1 MLKVF
6 PDRTSPPLSR
16 LPSVRSQLAIA
27 LCSGLLMGLTPAP
40 YNAWFLAWV
49 ALAPLW
55 VLTVRS
61 AQSPRPG
68 KVGLW
73 RPLNWN
79 FLTGLLWGVGYH
91 GLALFWIT
99 GVHPLTWMGVPWLA
113 SLAIAIACWIGMVLC
128 GVLIPGLWAWILSGL
143 WRWLD
148 RTSIHPP
155 LPRVLLGVAL
165 WCGLEGLW
173 LLGPVYWSGLSYT
186 QSPHNLMILHLGQ
199 LSGPLTVSA
208 AIVAVNGLLAEAWL
222 DWRTEVR
229 SRRSTVLLWVYPLI
243 LCLGLHLVGFW
254 LYSRPL
260 NDAPEAALRVGL
272 IQGNIPNTIKLYEDG
287 WRRSLQNYTDGYQ
300 RLAAQGVE
308 AVLTPETA
316 LPIFWSAET
325 RRQTA
330 FDQAVVQA
338 GIPVWLGAFGGTAQ
352 QFTNS
357 LFMVDGQGATLDEYR
372 KAKLVPI
379 GEYIPFESVL
389 GSLIN
394 RLSPLEA
401 SLLPGDPDQT
411 FDTPFG
417 RAIAAICYESA
428 FAPIFRYQAAAG
440 GQFILT
446 AANNAHY
453 SAAMPAQH
461 HAQDVMRAIE
471 SDRWAARAT
480 NTGYSGIVDPHGRTL
495 WISGINTYE
504 IHAHTIYRRQTQT
517 FYVRWGDWLTPTL
530 LVLSGIT
537 LALRISNPN
546 R

>member
-1 MLKVF
+1 L
-6 PDRTSPPLSR
+6 DL
-16 LPSVRSQLAIA
+16 
-27 LCSGLLMGLTPAP
+27 
-40 YNAWFLAWV
+40 
-49 ALAPLW
+49 
-55 VLTVRS
+55 
-61 AQSPRPG
+61 
-68 KVGLW
+68 
-73 RPLNWN
+73 
-79 FLTGLLWGVGYH
+79 LTGLTWGFGYH
-91 GLALFWIT
+91 GLALFWVT

-113 SLAIAIACWIGMVLC
+113 SLAIAIACWIGMILC
-128 GVLIPGLWAWILSGL
+128 GVLIPGLWVWMLSGF
-143 WRWLD
+143 WGWLE
-148 RTSIHPP
+148 RTPP
-155 LPRVLLGVAL
+155 ANSPLLRVLLGVAL

-186 QSPHNLMILHLGQ
+186 QSPHNLVILHLGQ
-199 LSGPLTVSA
+199 LSGPLTVTA

-222 DWRTEVR
+222 RWQMGKAQAVKFPAW
-229 SRRSTVLLWVYPLI
+229 LAYPLA
-243 LCLGLHLVGFW
+243 LCLVLHLIGFW
-254 LYSRPL
+254 LYGRPL
-260 NDAPEAALRVGL
+260 NDAPEMALRVGL

-316 LPIFWSAET
+316 LPIFWSDET

-330 FDQAVVQA
+330 FYQAVVQA
-338 GIPVWLGAFGGTAQ
+338 GIPIWLGAFGGDAQ
-352 QFTNS
+352 QSTNS
-357 LFMVDGQGATLDEYR
+357 LFMVDGQGETLDEYR

-379 GEYIPFESVL
+379 GEYIPFESVV
-389 GSLIN
+389 GGLIN

-401 SLLPGDPDQT
+401 SLVPGDPNQT

-417 RAIAAICYESA
+417 RGIAAICYESA
-428 FAPIFRYQAAAG
+428 FAPVFRHQAAEG

-446 AANNAHY
+446 ASNNAHY
-453 SAAMPAQH
+453 SATMPAQH

-480 NTGYSGIVDPHGRTL
+480 NTGYSGIVDPHGKTL

-517 FYVRWGDWLTPTL
+517 LYVRWGDWLTPIL
-530 LVLSGIT
+530 LVLSGIALT
-537 LALRISNPN
+537 LRISNPN